1 MALLE
6 DTDFLLSKRE
16 IVDKIKSLL
25 SGVRTELQDA
35 VSQNL
40 LLANWEIST
49 GSGKISQGEN
59 YLGLPYL
66 VLDFPAQFEGQDIFA
81 YRTMFWWGHFFS
93 CTLHLQGKFW
103 DFDHQPFLQKL
114 KEQAGQTFICVNET
128 PWEYHYGPDNYL
140 PLDEVDL
147 ALTKDLPF
155 LKASRKF
162 ALQDWS
168 DLPALALDFWALCV
182 SFLRAGAIR
191 HNPYDEIS

>member
-25 SGVRTELQDA
+25 GKVRTELVDGI
-35 VSQNL
+35 SENS

-66 VLDFPAQFEGQDIFA
+66 VLDFPAHFEGQDIFA

-103 DFDHQPFLQKL
+103 NFDHSPFLAKL
-114 KEQAGQTFICVNET
+114 KEQIIDTFICVNQT

-140 PLDEVDL
+140 PLQEINLLL
-147 ALTKDLPF
+147 AQDLPF
-155 LKASRKF
+155 LKVSRKF
-162 ALQDWS
+162 ALSHWHN
-168 DLPALALDFWALCV
+168 LPMLALEFWTACTSILQAA
-182 SFLRAGAIR
+182 SIGRDR
-191 HNPYDEIS
+191 HDEIS